1 MVCSLQFP
9 LVRCLLQMTVEE
21 KVRGFGPLAEDLR
34 RRGAARARFIST
46 LPLKETTALRL
57 SCAPPFELA
66 VDWWFGVE
74 RYRRVRGIAVSKV
87 SFTWTNDGF
96 KRRVFWGKV

>member
-34 RRGAARARFIST
+34 RRGAVRGRFIST
-46 LPLKETTALRL
+46 FLLKEPTVLLL
-57 SCAPPFELA
+57 SYAPPFELA
-66 VDWWFGVE
+66 VDWWIGVE
-74 RYRRVRGIAVSKV
+74 RYRRVRSIAVSIA
-87 SFTWTNDGF
+87 SSPWTNDGF
-96 KRRVFWGKV
+96 KR